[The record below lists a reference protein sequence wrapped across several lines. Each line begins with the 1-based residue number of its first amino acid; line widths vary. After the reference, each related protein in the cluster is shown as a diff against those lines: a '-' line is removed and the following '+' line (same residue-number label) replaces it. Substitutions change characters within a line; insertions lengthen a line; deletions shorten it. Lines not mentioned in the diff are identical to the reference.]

1 MNLNSLELS
10 IVILSVIAVVSV
22 LGYNAWQSSRGAS
35 RRHQG
40 TGTGEANEHDLSRD
54 SGGRDEPVLREPF
67 FDSESSDGSSAVHDS
82 GPDYL
87 MGNASRGSSDRS
99 MLSGAEFAD
108 GLGGHHVEVD
118 DGKIGD
124 PVLDP
129 RVECVVTLMFQHALP
144 GDRLIAAAHLLRR
157 AGSKPV
163 TQDACPVSD
172 LPVGTQWE
180 PPRASRSYRALR
192 AGVLLSNRNGPLN
205 GVDFSEFLE
214 GLEALS
220 LQFDAQYSK
229 PDMVEALSRARELDG
244 FCAAQD
250 AQLMIHVD
258 TAVSLHQ
265 TDLAQVAAENGLV
278 ERGNGRWVALEPKG
292 TILYSMSLGDRP
304 NRVSLLLDL
313 PRTLLDH
320 DPWGAMVECARRL
333 VARLDGQL
341 VDDAAQKLGPN
352 QLEVIRGQLEQR
364 ASTLVAADIQPGSPL
379 ALRLFN

>member
-22 LGYNAWQSSRGAS
+22 LGYNAWQSFRGAS
-35 RRHQG
+35 RRNPR
-40 TGTGEANEHDLSRD
+40 TGTGGVGENDPLRD

-67 FDSESSDGSSAVHDS
+67 FDSESSGGSSAANDS
-82 GPDYL
+82 GPDYKI
-87 MGNASRGSSDRS
+87 GSASSESMDRPDLSD
-99 MLSGAEFAD
+99 AEFTD
-108 GLGGHHVEVD
+108 GLDSHHATID
-118 DGKIGD
+118 DGKVGD

-229 PDMVEALSRARELDG
+229 PDMVEALSRARELDS

-250 AQLMIHVD
+250 AQLMIHVE
-258 TAVSLHQ
+258 TSVSLHQ
-265 TDLAQVAAENGLV
+265 ADLAQVAAENGLV

-292 TILYSMSLGDRP
+292 TILYSVSLGDRP
-304 NRVSLLLDL
+304 NRISLSLDL
-313 PRTLLDH
+313 PRTVLSQ
-320 DPWGAMVECARRL
+320 DPWGAMVDCARRL
-333 VARLDGQL
+333 VARLGGHL
-341 VDDAAQKLGPN
+341 VDDAAQALGPN

>member
-108 GLGGHHVEVD
+108 GLEGHHVEVD

-313 PRTLLDH
+313 PRTVLDQ
-320 DPWGAMVECARRL
+320 DPWGAMVDCARRL
-333 VARLDGQL
+333 VARLGGQL

-364 ASTLVAADIQPGSPL
+364 ASTLVAADIQPGSAL

>member
-10 IVILSVIAVVSV
+10 IVILSVIAIVSV
-22 LGYNAWQSSRGAS
+22 LGYNAWQSFRGAS
-35 RRHQG
+35 RRNPR
-40 TGTGEANEHDLSRD
+40 TGTGGVGENDPLRD

-67 FDSESSDGSSAVHDS
+67 FDSESSGGSSAANDS
-82 GPDYL
+82 RPDYKI
-87 MGNASRGSSDRS
+87 GAASSESMDRPDLSD
-99 MLSGAEFAD
+99 AEFTD
-108 GLGGHHVEVD
+108 GLDSHHATID
-118 DGKIGD
+118 DGKVGD

-229 PDMVEALSRARELDG
+229 PDMVEALSRARELDS

-250 AQLMIHVD
+250 AQLMIHVE
-258 TAVSLHQ
+258 TSVSLHQ
-265 TDLAQVAAENGLV
+265 ADLAQVAAENGLV

-292 TILYSMSLGDRP
+292 TILYSVSLGDRP
-304 NRVSLLLDL
+304 NRISLSLDL
-313 PRTLLDH
+313 PRTLLSQ
-320 DPWGAMVECARRL
+320 DPWGAMVDCARRL
-333 VARLDGQL
+333 VARLGGHL
-341 VDDAAQKLGPN
+341 VDDAAQALGPN

>member
-22 LGYNAWQSSRGAS
+22 LGYNAWQSFRGAS
-35 RRHQG
+35 RRNPR
-40 TGTGEANEHDLSRD
+40 TGTGGVGENDPLRD

-67 FDSESSDGSSAVHDS
+67 FDSESSGGSSAANDS
-82 GPDYL
+82 GPDYKI
-87 MGNASRGSSDRS
+87 GSASSESMDRPDLSD
-99 MLSGAEFAD
+99 AEFTD
-108 GLGGHHVEVD
+108 GLDSHHATID
-118 DGKIGD
+118 DGKVGD

-229 PDMVEALSRARELDG
+229 PDMVEALSRARELDS

-250 AQLMIHVD
+250 AQLMIHVE
-258 TAVSLHQ
+258 TSVSLHQ
-265 TDLAQVAAENGLV
+265 ADLAQVAAENGLV

-292 TILYSMSLGDRP
+292 TILYSVSLGDRP
-304 NRVSLLLDL
+304 NRISLSLDL
-313 PRTLLDH
+313 PRTLLSQ
-320 DPWGAMVECARRL
+320 DPWGAMVDCARRL
-333 VARLDGQL
+333 VARLGGHL
-341 VDDAAQKLGPN
+341 VDDAAQALGPN

>member
-1 MNLNSLELS
+1 
-10 IVILSVIAVVSV
+10 
-22 LGYNAWQSSRGAS
+22 
-35 RRHQG
+35 
-40 TGTGEANEHDLSRD
+40 
-54 SGGRDEPVLREPF
+54 
-67 FDSESSDGSSAVHDS
+67 
-82 GPDYL
+82 
-87 MGNASRGSSDRS
+87 
-99 MLSGAEFAD
+99 
-108 GLGGHHVEVD
+108 
-118 DGKIGD
+118 
-124 PVLDP
+124 
-129 RVECVVTLMFQHALP
+129 MFQHALP

-163 TQDACPVSD
+163 TQDACPVSA

-258 TAVSLHQ
+258 TSVSLHQ
-265 TDLAQVAAENGLV
+265 ADLAQVAAENGLV

-292 TILYSMSLGDRP
+292 TILYSLSLGDRP
-304 NRVSLLLDL
+304 NRISLSLDL
-313 PRTLLDH
+313 PRTLLDQ
-320 DPWGAMVECARRL
+320 DPWGAMVDCARRL
-333 VARLDGQL
+333 VARLGGQL

-364 ASTLVAADIQPGSPL
+364 ASTLVAADIQPGSAL

>member
-22 LGYNAWQSSRGAS
+22 LGYNAWQTFRGAS
-35 RRHQG
+35 RRDHR
-40 TGTGEANEHDLSRD
+40 TGTGGVGEHSLIRD

-67 FDSESSDGSSAVHDS
+67 FDSESSGGSSASNDS
-82 GPDYL
+82 RPGYG
-87 MGNASRGSSDRS
+87 MGAASNGSLDRS
-99 MLSGAEFAD
+99 DLSGAEFTD
-108 GLGGHHVEVD
+108 GLDSLHTEVD

-129 RVECVVTLMFQHALP
+129 RVECVATLMFQHALP

-180 PPRASRSYRALR
+180 PPRPSRSYRALR

-205 GVDFSEFLE
+205 SVDFSEFLE

-250 AQLMIHVD
+250 AQLMIHVE
-258 TAVSLHQ
+258 TSVSLHQ
-265 TDLAQVAAENGLV
+265 ADLAQVAAENGLV

-292 TILYSMSLGDRP
+292 TILYSLSLGDRP
-304 NRVSLLLDL
+304 NRISLSLDL
-313 PRTLLDH
+313 PRTVLDQ
-320 DPWGAMVECARRL
+320 DPWGAMVDCARRL
-333 VARLDGQL
+333 VARLGGKL
-341 VDDAAQKLGPN
+341 VDDAAQALGPN

-364 ASTLVAADIQPGSPL
+364 ASTLMAADIQPGSAL

>member
-22 LGYNAWQSSRGAS
+22 LGYNAWQSFRGAS
-35 RRHQG
+35 RRNPR
-40 TGTGEANEHDLSRD
+40 TGTGGVAENDPLRD

-67 FDSESSDGSSAVHDS
+67 FDSESSGGSSAANDS
-82 GPDYL
+82 GPDYKI
-87 MGNASRGSSDRS
+87 GAASSESMDRPDLSD
-99 MLSGAEFAD
+99 AEFTD
-108 GLGGHHVEVD
+108 GLDSHHATID
-118 DGKIGD
+118 DGKVGD

-172 LPVGTQWE
+172 LPVCTQWE

-229 PDMVEALSRARELDG
+229 PDMVEALSRARELDS

-250 AQLMIHVD
+250 AQLMIHVE
-258 TAVSLHQ
+258 TSVSLHQ
-265 TDLAQVAAENGLV
+265 ADLAQVAAENGLV

-292 TILYSMSLGDRP
+292 TILYSVSLGDRP
-304 NRVSLLLDL
+304 NRISLSLDL
-313 PRTLLDH
+313 PRTLLSQ
-320 DPWGAMVECARRL
+320 DPWGAMVDCARRL
-333 VARLDGQL
+333 VARLGGHL
-341 VDDAAQKLGPN
+341 VDDAAQALGPN

>member
-22 LGYNAWQSSRGAS
+22 LGYNAWQSFRGAS
-35 RRHQG
+35 RRNPR
-40 TGTGEANEHDLSRD
+40 TGTGGVGENDPLRD

-67 FDSESSDGSSAVHDS
+67 FDSESSGGSSAANDS
-82 GPDYL
+82 RPDYKI
-87 MGNASRGSSDRS
+87 GAASSESMDRRDLSD
-99 MLSGAEFAD
+99 AEFTD
-108 GLGGHHVEVD
+108 GVDGHHATID
-118 DGKIGD
+118 DGKVGD

-163 TQDACPVSD
+163 TQDACPVGD

-229 PDMVEALSRARELDG
+229 PDMVEALSRARELDS

-250 AQLMIHVD
+250 AQLMIHVE
-258 TAVSLHQ
+258 TSVSLHQ
-265 TDLAQVAAENGLV
+265 ADLAQVAAENGLV

-292 TILYSMSLGDRP
+292 TILYSVSLGDRP
-304 NRVSLLLDL
+304 NRISLSLDL
-313 PRTLLDH
+313 PRTLLSQ
-320 DPWGAMVECARRL
+320 DPWGAMVDCARRL
-333 VARLDGQL
+333 VARLGGHL
-341 VDDAAQKLGPN
+341 VDDAAQALGPN

>member
-40 TGTGEANEHDLSRD
+40 TGTGEANEHDLNRD

-67 FDSESSDGSSAVHDS
+67 FDSESSDGSSAVHGS

-87 MGNASRGSSDRS
+87 MGTASRGSLDRS
-99 MLSGAEFAD
+99 ILSGAEFAD
-108 GLGGHHVEVD
+108 GLEGHHVEVD

-292 TILYSMSLGDRP
+292 TILYSLSLGDRP
-304 NRVSLLLDL
+304 NRISLSLDL
-313 PRTLLDH
+313 PRTLLDQ
-320 DPWGAMVECARRL
+320 DPWGAMVDCARRL
-333 VARLDGQL
+333 VARLGGQL

-352 QLEVIRGQLEQR
+352 QLEVIRGQLEKR
-364 ASTLVAADIQPGSPL
+364 ASTLVAADIQPGSAL